1 MNRLYKNL
9 HDVLEQKIG
18 LYESFIQLLNHEWT
32 CVSQYSYDDLEK
44 IIAKKDDHVMQMQA
58 LENSRSSLMKKIA
71 ENLNI
76 KPSGLTLKKLTQFQD
91 NPYRVNLANCRK
103 KLLSNIQKINI
114 LSGKIKSLMDHST
127 LSLKNSLAFI
137 HSESEKAI
145 SPYEANGKVTGSK
158 LQSTMVS
165 VDV

>member
-9 HDVLEQKIG
+9 HDILEQKIG
-18 LYESFIQLLNHEWT
+18 LYENFLKLLQDEWK
-32 CVSQYSYDDLEK
+32 CVSQYSYDDLK
-44 IIAKKDDHVMQMQA
+44 TIIAKKDDHVMQMQA

-71 ENLNI
+71 ENLNT
-76 KPSGLTLKKLTQFQD
+76 KPSGLTLKKLIQFKD
-91 NPYRVNLANCRK
+91 NPYRVNLSNCRK

-114 LSGKIKSLMDHST
+114 LSKKIKSLMDYST
-127 LSLKNSLAFI
+127 LSLKNSIAFI

-145 SPYEANGKVTGSK
+145 SPYQANGKVKGSK
-158 LQSTMVS
+158 LRSTMVS

>member
-9 HDVLEQKIG
+9 QDVLEQKIG
-18 LYESFIQLLNHEWT
+18 LYESFLKLLNDEWR
-32 CVSQYSYDDLEK
+32 CISQYSYDDLEL
-44 IIAKKDDHVMQMQA
+44 IIAKKDDHVMQIQA

-71 ENLNI
+71 ENLNT
-76 KPSGLTLKKLTQFQD
+76 KPSGLTLKKLVQFKD
-91 NPYRVNLANCRK
+91 NPYRANLANCRK

-114 LSGKIKSLMDHST
+114 LSGKIKSLMDYST

-145 SPYEANGKVTGSK
+145 SPYEANGKVIGNK
-158 LQSTMVS
+158 LESTMLS